1 MNEVS
6 RKVALIGA
14 NGYLGRNMS
23 FFLYEQGY
31 QVQNFDIHDQTE
43 NTWMQYE
50 KLDILDNES
59 LNKISPDND
68 FIFFFSGITGTW
80 NGFDNYRSFIEVNEI
95 GLLNVLNYI
104 RESGSKAKIIFPSTR
119 LVYKGI
125 KNLPLNENAEKEAKT
140 IYAINKLAG
149 EQILKLYS
157 DMFGIKYTIY
167 RISVPYGNLIV
178 NDYSYGTIGF
188 FLNQAKNQNEITL
201 YGDGSLRRTFTN
213 VEDICN
219 LITATMTRTETTNE
233 IFNIGGENYSLKE
246 IASMISSHL
255 KTITVKHLQWDKNM
269 LKIES
274 GDTIFNSYKI
284 DSLCQYQYGQTF
296 KAWLKQIFE
305 SYLPRNNK

>member
-95 GLLNVLNYI
+95 GLLNVLNYV
-104 RESGSKAKIIFPSTR
+104 RKSGSKAKIIFPSTR
-119 LVYKGI
+119 LVYKGVE
-125 KNLPLNENAEKEAKT
+125 NFPLNEDAEKEAKT

-167 RISVPYGNLIV
+167 RISVPYGNLV
-178 NDYSYGTIGF
+178 GNDYSYGTIGF

-201 YGDGSLRRTFTN
+201 FGDGSLRRTFTN
-213 VEDICN
+213 IEDICN
-219 LITATMTRTETTNE
+219 LITASMTRTESTNE

-246 IASMISSHL
+246 IASIISAHL
-255 KTITVKHLQWDKNM
+255 KTTTVKHLQWDKNM
-269 LKIES
+269 LKVES

-284 DSLCQYQYGQTF
+284 DSLCQYQYRQTF